1 MPFSL
6 EPFKTSKLGILDDLV
21 GFLGGTR
28 TRNRLLRRQMLY
40 PVKLRGNMVLTLW
53 IEHRTYPY
61 HGHVLPLYYVSIFLV
76 RTKGLEPLRHKS
88 QKFEFCTSTNS
99 VMSPFWRFRSESNRR
114 SRSCSPTPYHLATEP
129 FFGRDS
135 WGRTSASGSQSPLPY
150 HLATSLFLVGRAGFE
165 PAYSMRA
172 DLQSAAVNHFAIYP
186 VLSF

>member
-1 MPFSL
+1 
-6 EPFKTSKLGILDDLV
+6 
-21 GFLGGTR
+21 
-28 TRNRLLRRQMLY
+28 
-40 PVKLRGNMVLTLW
+40 MVLALW
-53 IEHRTYPY
+53 VEHRTYPY

-165 PAYSMRA
+165 PANSMRA
-172 DLQSAAVNHFAIYP
+172 DLQSAAFTRLRYLP
-186 VLSF
+186 SFIILISLYRLVFWRRI